1 MIRLFYE
8 EVTSKRAT
16 ILTQGGEA
24 ALLVVILF
32 LFVSLALMFGF
43 SALALD
49 ETKIERTQ
57 FNAKRSYF
65 AAESGMEDAVYRLM
79 RGMDISAEEILDVDG
94 SVVTTDIARIGST
107 REILSEGIVTSNIR
121 RLRAVLLE
129 GSGTSFFYGAH
140 VGEGG
145 LVMSSNATVNG
156 SVFSNGNIVGSSN
169 NTINGDAAA
178 VGTISYPQPVVT
190 GTRSSGASP
199 IPLPPIDLD
208 FWRTQANI
216 NNDPI
221 IGDYV
226 LSNGS
231 DSFGPKKVSGNFT
244 LKGESQFTVT
254 GPLHITG
261 NFQMKSNTDL
271 WLHASFASTG
281 TVIVVDGDIEFESNA
296 AVHGTSAS
304 PKGYILFI
312 TPSSSRKAIELD
324 SNTFLEAALYATT
337 GTVDVSSNGSVTA
350 ITAYRLSLSSNAQI
364 NYDIGLANAVFSSG
378 PSGGFEISTW
388 REVK

>member
-1 MIRLFYE
+1 MTRLFYE
-8 EVTSKRAT
+8 EATSKRVT
-16 ILTQGGEA
+16 IVTKGGEA
-24 ALLVVILF
+24 ALLAVILF

-49 ETKIERTQ
+49 ETKTERTQ

-79 RGMDISAEEILDVDG
+79 RGMDISAEETLDVDG
-94 SVVTTDIARIGST
+94 NVVTTDIAHIGST

-129 GSGTSFFYGAH
+129 GSGISFFYGAH
-140 VGEGG
+140 IGEGG

-156 SVFSNGNIVGSSN
+156 NVFSNGNIVGLGNSI
-169 NTINGDAAA
+169 INGDAAA
-178 VGTISYPQPVVT
+178 VGTISSPQPVIT

-208 FWRTQANI
+208 FWRRQANI
-216 NNDPI
+216 NNNPI
-221 IGDYV
+221 VGDYI
-226 LSNGS
+226 LNDGS

-244 LKGESQFTVT
+244 LKGNSQFTVT

-261 NFQMKSNTDL
+261 NFKMHSNTVL
-271 WLHASFASTG
+271 WLNESFGSTG
-281 TVIVVDGDIEFESNA
+281 TVIVVDGTLEFESNS
-296 AVHGTSAS
+296 VIHGTSAS
-304 PKGYILFI
+304 PKGYILFV
-312 TPSSSRKAIELD
+312 TPSSSGKAIELD
-324 SNTFLEAALYATT
+324 SNTSLEAALYATT
-337 GTVDVSSNGSVTA
+337 GTVDVSSKANVTA
-350 ITAYRLSLSSNAQI
+350 ITAYKLSLSSNAKI

-388 REVK
+388 REVE